1 MLVLAKSVKGKE
13 YFYNPRSAHRVSAR
27 SAETIRD
34 ICNKYK
40 FQLND
45 NETWH
50 IHEIDKYDTAYN
62 YAEFQQFT
70 IRNGIVTAKTY

>member
-34 ICNKYK
+34 ICNEYK